1 MSIDQEDILGQQN
14 EFEDEDTPPA
24 EKKKSNKNGQLL
36 TYGTYAFAFL
46 IVGFAMFKIFG
57 PRFLHSDDQGYG
69 AAPITVEQP
78 SGQGAGQYGY
88 QGQGYQPQPQ
98 PAAPVPVP
106 TGQYQQA
113 QSYTADPQM
122 QAAVTASEP
131 PAPPA
136 TQQPVT
142 PVEHAVQMQ
151 PHITMEAQAAA
162 AAPIP
167 TSGQE
172 AASIAQVQKQLEQQ
186 DIQLKAIQETLD
198 EIKKS
203 LSTTTAKPALK
214 PSSASKSSAS
224 QPVSQKKPQPQLQAQ
239 RQVQKTQ
246 AGSRQQKNS
255 PASMT
260 LKAVLD
266 GRAWFVTK
274 GGESISVSVG
284 DTIPGVGSV
293 QRIDPDQGQVIMSNG
308 VVYR

>member
-14 EFEDEDTPPA
+14 EFDEDDAPPA
-24 EKKKSNKNGQLL
+24 DKKKNNKNGQLM
-36 TYGTYAFAFL
+36 TYGMYAVAAL
-46 IVGFAMFKIFG
+46 VVGLALFKIFG
-57 PRFLHSDDQGYG
+57 PRFFHSNDQGYG
-69 AAPITVEQP
+69 TAPITIDQP

-88 QGQGYQPQPQ
+88 QGQGYQPQPN
-98 PAAPVPVP
+98 PPAPVPAPV
-106 TGQYQQA
+106 GQYQQP
-113 QSYTADPQM
+113 QNYVADPQV
-122 QAAVTASEP
+122 QSALPVSEP
-131 PAPPA
+131 PAPPVM
-136 TQQPVT
+136 QQPVV
-142 PVEHAVQMQ
+142 PVGQAAQIQ
-151 PHITMEAQAAA
+151 PHVTTEPQAAA
-162 AAPIP
+162 AAPVP

-172 AASIAQVQKQLEQQ
+172 MASIAQVQKQLEQQ

-203 LSTTTAKPALK
+203 LPTTAAKPAPK
-214 PSSASKSSAS
+214 PSSASKSSTS
-224 QPVSQKKPQPQLQAQ
+224 QAASQKKPQPQAQ
-239 RQVQKTQ
+239 RQLQKSQ
-246 AGSRQQKNS
+246 AGSGQQKNS
-255 PASMT
+255 PASMS

>member
-24 EKKKSNKNGQLL
+24 GKKMANKNGQLM
-36 TYGTYAFAFL
+36 TYGAYAVAV
-46 IVGFAMFKIFG
+46 IVVGFAMFKIFG
-57 PRFLHSDDQGYG
+57 PRFLHSDNQGYS
-69 AAPITVEQP
+69 AASIGIEQP
-78 SGQGAGQYGY
+78 VGQGAGQYGY
-88 QGQGYQPQPQ
+88 QGQGYQPQLQ
-98 PAAPVPVP
+98 PTTPVSTP

-113 QSYTADPQM
+113 QSYPADPQV
-122 QAAVTASEP
+122 QAQMPSP
-131 PAPPA
+131 PVV
-136 TQQPVT
+136 QQSVP
-142 PVEHAVQMQ
+142 PVEQVAPVQPQVNLEHQAEAV
-151 PHITMEAQAAA
+151 
-162 AAPIP
+162 APLP

-203 LSTTTAKPALK
+203 LSTTASKPAPKASVASK
-214 PSSASKSSAS
+214 PSTS
-224 QPVSQKKPQPQLQAQ
+224 QAAPPRKPQQQAQ
-239 RQVQKTQ
+239 RQAQKPQ
-246 AGSRQQKNS
+246 AGSGQQKNS
-255 PASMT
+255 LASLS